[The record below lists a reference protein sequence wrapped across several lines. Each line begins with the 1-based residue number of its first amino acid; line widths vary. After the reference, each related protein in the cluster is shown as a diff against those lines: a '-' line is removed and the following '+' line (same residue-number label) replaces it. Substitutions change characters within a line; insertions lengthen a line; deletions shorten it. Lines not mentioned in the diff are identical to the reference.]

1 MLIMLIITI
10 HVATHVHILT
20 YYRLTLP
27 PVTDTTSKHSNV
39 VMIVDM

>member
-10 HVATHVHILT
+10 HVDILT